1 MINGACRWH
10 HEGNHRS
17 FPGNDFWCTTPYS
30 KCQPLLELWSW
41 SLDAIGQYLVCRQKL
56 FLGHVTKFIKSLTNF
71 FLSKGI
77 PNFSTSCYIKKF
89 ANNMQLQATTTWACQ
104 NISKLKRNVCN
115 GTVIRVLLKCSEPLW
130 RLNNTQ
136 TKFLRSRMYTTP
148 SHFTVNTCYQL
159 EDPLQV
165 SLADIRR
172 KQSFTRTRYIFHR
185 LNLANM

>member
-1 MINGACRWH
+1 MKNKSHRYDINRA
-10 HEGNHRS
+10 RS
-17 FPGNDFWCTTPYS
+17 KNVATAT
-30 KCQPLLELWSW
+30 WS
-41 SLDAIGQYLVCRQKL
+41 C
-56 FLGHVTKFIKSLTNF
+56 
-71 FLSKGI
+71 
-77 PNFSTSCYIKKF
+77 P
-89 ANNMQLQATTTWACQ
+89 

-115 GTVIRVLLKCSEPLW
+115 GTVIRVWLKYSEPLW

-136 TKFLRSRMYTTP
+136 TKFLRSRMYTTS

-172 KQSFTRTRYIFHR
+172 EQSLTRTRYIFHK

>member
-1 MINGACRWH
+1 MSTFVRAMKWKFRRNWAV
-10 HEGNHRS
+10 
-17 FPGNDFWCTTPYS
+17 F
-30 KCQPLLELWSW
+30 
-41 SLDAIGQYLVCRQKL
+41 SLQAKIVFRGCDKVHKIIDQL
-56 FLGHVTKFIKSLTNF
+56 

-115 GTVIRVLLKCSEPLW
+115 GTVIRVWLKYSEPLW

>member
-1 MINGACRWH
+1 MSTFVRAMKLKFGRNWAVFSLPAKIVFRACGKVH
-10 HEGNHRS
+10 KII
-17 FPGNDFWCTTPYS
+17 D
-30 KCQPLLELWSW
+30 QL
-41 SLDAIGQYLVCRQKL
+41 
-56 FLGHVTKFIKSLTNF
+56 
-71 FLSKGI
+71 FLSKRI

>member
-56 FLGHVTKFIKSLTNF
+56 FLGHVAKFIKSLTNF
-71 FLSKGI
+71 FYQRGSQIFQLHVISRNSQTICSYK
-77 PNFSTSCYIKKF
+77 
-89 ANNMQLQATTTWACQ
+89 QLQLGCQ
-104 NISKLKRNVCN
+104 NISKLKHNVCN
-115 GTVIRVLLKCSEPLW
+115 GTVIRVLLKYSEPLW

-172 KQSFTRTRYIFHR
+172 KQSLTTTRYIFHR